1 MSDVLILVSLYLQK
15 STFAFLIHFAPT
27 EIPDMKAILC
37 ALGFCLIAGFA
48 AKAQDVY
55 VPYNPDIYHLIDRY
69 QIKYGDQTP
78 QLQTA
83 VRPYGRQQVAILA
96 EVSAHNARGR
106 VDEFNT
112 TYLLNDN
119 WNYTSQ
125 ENNRSNRPILNR
137 FYENQSD
144 LYHIE
149 NENFTLRVNPVLGL
163 ELGFD
168 NQTSGPR
175 YVNTRGVQLEGT
187 IDDKFGFYTFIGEN
201 QARFPGYVMDRIVR
215 DNVVPHEAF
224 WKQFKQDGYDFLTA
238 RGYVNYALS
247 KHVEIQ
253 LGHDRHFIGDGYR
266 SLIYSD
272 YAPPAFFLKL
282 NTQVWRLQYMNLFQE
297 LTAEYRR
304 QSNDILFPKK
314 YMALHRLGINI
325 TNNLNVGVFEQVIF
339 ARGKGRFEL
348 QYLNPIIFYRSIE
361 QAIGSED
368 NAMLGADFRWNI
380 RNRVQ
385 LYGQLLLDEFLLN
398 EVKAGNGW
406 WGNKQGGQLGAKYI
420 DAFGLQ
426 NLDLQGEVNIIRP
439 YTYQHSSQFTNY
451 QHYNQPLAHP
461 IGANL
466 YELIGIVHYQ
476 PLPRLMLTGKAI
488 ATRYGQDVVTA
499 TDTLNWGNNVLLSYL
514 DRAQEY
520 GNTIGQ
526 GIKTNQL
533 HLDLTATFMLKHNVF
548 IDLKQILRRTDAAE
562 NILDK
567 NTAYTSVA
575 FRWNIPQRLHEF

>member
-1 MSDVLILVSLYLQK
+1 
-15 STFAFLIHFAPT
+15 
-27 EIPDMKAILC
+27 MKAILC
-37 ALGFCLIAGFA
+37 VSGFCLAAGFA
-48 AKAQDVY
+48 ARAQDVY

-69 QIKYGDQTP
+69 QIKYGDQVP
-78 QLQTA
+78 HLQTA
-83 VRPYGRQQVAILA
+83 VRPYGRLEVADLA
-96 EVSAHNARGR
+96 EVSARNAQGAA
-106 VDEFNT
+106 DEFNT
-112 TYLLNDN
+112 AYLLNDN
-119 WNYTSQ
+119 WNYTTD
-125 ENNRSNRPILNR
+125 ESNHSRRPILNR

-144 LYHIE
+144 FYHIE
-149 NENFTLRVNPVLGL
+149 KENFTLRVNPVLGL
-163 ELGFD
+163 EAGLD
-168 NQTSGPR
+168 NQTDGLR

-201 QARFPGYVMDRIVR
+201 QARFPGYVQDRIAR

-224 WKQFKQDGYDFLTA
+224 WKPFKEDGYDFLTA

-247 KHVEIQ
+247 RHVEIQ

-272 YAPPAFFLKL
+272 YAPAAFFLKL

-304 QSNDILFPKK
+304 QNTDILFPKK
-314 YMALHRLGINI
+314 YMALHRLGINV

-348 QYLNPIIFYRSIE
+348 QYLNPVIFYRSIE
-361 QAIGSED
+361 QAMGSED

-380 RNRVQ
+380 RHRVQ

-398 EVKAGNGW
+398 EVKTGSGW

-420 DAFGLQ
+420 DAFGLS

-439 YTYQHSSQFTNY
+439 YTYQHINQFTNY

-461 IGANL
+461 VGANL

-488 ATRYGQDVVTA
+488 ATGYGQDVVSA
-499 TDTLNWGNNVLLSYL
+499 ADTLNWGNNVLLSYL

-526 GIKTNQL
+526 GIKTNQI
-533 HLDLTATFMLKHNVF
+533 HIDLTATFMLKHNVF
-548 IDLKQILRRTDAAE
+548 IDLKQIVRRTNAE
-562 NILDK
+562 DNSLDR
-567 NTAYTSVA
+567 NTVYTSVA